1 MTLHTQFGAAVAAG
15 AMALAVA
22 SPAHAQQP
30 GTSTPRT
37 TFEITPRV
45 AFGSAGSTD
54 AGAAVRMPIKG
65 CFSLELDT
73 ALRHAEIN
81 GLTTSVSVLYDLP
94 SLGRATPYLAAGVGL
109 EQYGTAAAAPS
120 GGLVTR
126 HRTAFTLNAGGGVR
140 VALDDRWGLR
150 SDLRWSN
157 GIGRDAPE
165 RWRLYNGVTLRATQR

>member
-1 MTLHTQFGAAVAAG
+1 MTCYSQFGAAVAAG
-15 AMALAVA
+15 AMALAVV

-30 GTSTPRT
+30 GLSTPRT
-37 TFEITPRV
+37 AFEITPRV
-45 AFGSAGSTD
+45 AFGSAASID
-54 AGAAVRMPIKG
+54 AGAAVRLPIKG

-73 ALRHAEIN
+73 AFRHAEIN

-94 SLGRATPYLAAGVGL
+94 AIGRATPYLAAGVGL
-109 EQYGTAAAAPS
+109 EQYGTAFAASDAT
-120 GGLVTR
+120 LVTR

-165 RWRLYNGVTLRATQR
+165 RWRLYNGVTLRAMER